1 MSGNTLAPVGGT
13 NGSTLRSSVFGAAS
27 GELLEFEFNFVTS
40 DGSDFA
46 DYAWARLLDSNLNQ
60 VALLFTARTTPNGNS
75 VPGAGMPPIA
85 ATIDPTTVTIIANAT
100 NWAPLGDNSGACFDT
115 GCGYTDWVNSKYLI
129 QAAGNYILEFGVANW
144 SDTSWQTGLAF
155 DGLKIGGKPLEDAA
169 ALPEPLSSGL
179 VALGVAA
186 MLATRRRVRKTAA

>member
-1 MSGNTLAPVGGT
+1 
-13 NGSTLRSSVFGAAS
+13 
-27 GELLEFEFNFVTS
+27 
-40 DGSDFA
+40 
-46 DYAWARLLDSNLNQ
+46 
-60 VALLFTARTTPNGNS
+60 
-75 VPGAGMPPIA
+75 MPPIA
-85 ATIDPTTVTIIANAT
+85 ATIAPITVTIIANAT

-115 GCGYTDWVNSKYLI
+115 GCGYTDWVKYLI

-186 MLATRRRVRKTAA
+186 MLATRHRVRKTAA